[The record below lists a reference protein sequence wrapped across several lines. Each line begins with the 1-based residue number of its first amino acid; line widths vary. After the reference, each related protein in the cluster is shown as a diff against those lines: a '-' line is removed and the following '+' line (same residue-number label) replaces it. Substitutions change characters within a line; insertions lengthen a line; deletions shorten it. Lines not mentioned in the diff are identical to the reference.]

1 MTEPNKNNTD
11 DNINLD
17 NTEPLVKEQDTLHN
31 KLDCFEI
38 HKMFVACRNS
48 DGENADTC
56 QALLNKFKDCSNIL
70 KDKNTDENPIDETI
84 FN

>member
-1 MTEPNKNNTD
+1 MTEPDKNNTV
-11 DNINLD
+11 DNVELKNNVSLVNEQ
-17 NTEPLVKEQDTLHN
+17 NTSHN
-31 KLDCFEI
+31 KLECDEI

-56 QALLNKFKDCSNIL
+56 QELLSKFKDCSTVLNV
-70 KDKNTDENPIDETI
+70 KDDNDNPVDETI